1 MFCQNIIYCVSL
13 RPKPE
18 ASEGFH
24 YTDFDCKVMDY
35 MGRLKREDMV
45 KNYVSQTRTI
55 RYYLVWG
62 IVQ

>member
-1 MFCQNIIYCVSL
+1 MVRSYCLSL
-13 RPKPE
+13 RTKPE